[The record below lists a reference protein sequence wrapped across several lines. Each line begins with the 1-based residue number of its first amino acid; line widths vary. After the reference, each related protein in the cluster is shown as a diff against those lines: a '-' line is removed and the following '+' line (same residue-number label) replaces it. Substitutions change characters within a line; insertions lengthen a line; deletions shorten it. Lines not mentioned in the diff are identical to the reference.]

1 MLGAR
6 RGVHTGYVAASERSG
21 ALLIGAERPAEGA
34 GLLLIGQERLADLAA
49 WLLID
54 DERLSDLAAWLQ
66 IDTERPPESSE
77 GLSINLGQRV
87 VRRCRP
93 LLHHVQRLARLG
105 LHAVRRRELERLE
118 QREPSCLHE
127 WPSRDKR
134 RQSQVL
140 EQLHGQLRLPAH
152 RLRLGQ
158 VEQSVQY
165 VVNGRHV
172 LVLQLVGSPQVVAG
186 EVLAREPAV
195 GRVLLLAGRVY
206 PIYGLNQHL
215 VLASRW

>member
-6 RGVHTGYVAASERSG
+6 RGVHTGYVVASERSG
-21 ALLIGAERPAEGA
+21 ALLIGAERLAEGA

-54 DERLSDLAAWLQ
+54 DERPSERIAWLL
-66 IDTERPPESSE
+66 IDAERLSERIAWLLIDDERPSDRSAWLLIDAERPPECSE
-77 GLSINLGQRV
+77 GLPINLAQRV
-87 VRRCRP
+87 VRRHRP
-93 LLHHVQRLARLG
+93 LLHHIQGLARLG

-134 RQSQVL
+134 RRSQ
-140 EQLHGQLRLPAH
+140 
-152 RLRLGQ
+152 
-158 VEQSVQY
+158 
-165 VVNGRHV
+165 
-172 LVLQLVGSPQVVAG
+172 
-186 EVLAREPAV
+186 VLAREPAV
-195 GRVLLLAGRVY
+195 GRVLLLAGCVY
-206 PIYGLNQHL
+206 PIYGLDQHL